1 MMLIKRFVILTI
13 GIALIASCKD
23 KEKGTDKEAVES
35 QIALEDGAIRIAFDQ
50 FESRGME
57 FAGAD
62 SITIREEISTQ
73 GYIDVPPESRALV
86 SAPMP
91 GFIKHAPLI
100 VGDKVKKGQ
109 RVISLENPDFVTLQ
123 QAYMEA
129 LAQHD
134 FLKAEY
140 ERQKTLYE
148 EQVSSRK
155 NFMLAE
161 SEFRKNSAKLSSLEA
176 QLGLLQVRT
185 EKLREEGIRS
195 HLSLVAPISGSI
207 TRVMVSLGMYTPPNQ
222 PLLEIINT
230 EHLHLELGIFER
242 DAMKIRIGQRIGFYR
257 PERPSE
263 VFDGEVYK
271 VGNLVDQETRTV
283 RIHGHI
289 PSSLIEN
296 FAIGTYVQAEIT
308 AAEQQAVALPD
319 EALIREGETTYVLI
333 LADRQEESYFLK
345 KVQVEAGISR
355 EGMTQI
361 LSPEP
366 ELMNAQFLT
375 RGAYWFRTDG
385 D

>member
-1 MMLIKRFVILTI
+1 MLIKRLVLLTI

-23 KEKGTDKEAVES
+23 KENGSEQDTPSS
-35 QIALEDGAIRIAFDQ
+35 QLALESGAIGIAIDQ

-57 FAGAD
+57 LARAE
-62 SITIREEISTQ
+62 SITLREEISTQ

-91 GFIKHAPLI
+91 GFIQNAPLI
-100 VGDKVKKGQ
+100 VGDQVKRGQ
-109 RVISLENPDFVTLQ
+109 QVISLENPDFITLQ
-123 QAYMEA
+123 QGYLEA
-129 LAQHD
+129 FAQQQ

-155 NFMLAE
+155 NFMMAE

-176 QLGLLQVRT
+176 QLGLLKVST
-185 EKLREEGIRS
+185 EKLRKEGIRP
-195 HLSLVAPISGSI
+195 HLSLVAPISGSV

-222 PLLEIINT
+222 PLLEVINT
-230 EHLHLELGIFER
+230 EHLHLELNVFER
-242 DAMKIRIGQRIGFYR
+242 DAMKISVGQPIRFYR
-257 PERPSE
+257 PENPAE
-263 VFDGEVYK
+263 LFDGEVYK

-289 PSSLIEN
+289 PSSLIEK

-308 AAEQQAVALPD
+308 AAEQQAVAVPD
-319 EALIREGETTYVLI
+319 EALIREGEKTYI
-333 LADRQEESYFLK
+333 LMLEEKNTDAYILK
-345 KVQVEAGISR
+345 KVQVASGISR
-355 EGMTQI
+355 DGKTQI
-361 LSPEP
+361 VSPGP
-366 ELMNAQFLT
+366 ELMEAQILV

>member
-1 MMLIKRFVILTI
+1 MLIKRFVILTI
-13 GIALIASCKD
+13 GIVLIASCKN
-23 KEKGTDKEAVES
+23 KESGTDKEAQES
-35 QIALEDGAIRIAFDQ
+35 QIGLEDGLIRIAKDQ
-50 FESRGME
+50 FNSRGME
-57 FAGAD
+57 FASAD
-62 SITIREEISTQ
+62 SITVREEIGTQ

-100 VGDKVKKGQ
+100 VGDKVKRGQ
-109 RVISLENPDFVTLQ
+109 QLISLENPDFVTLQ
-123 QAYMEA
+123 QAYLEA
-129 LAQHD
+129 LAQQD
-134 FLKAEY
+134 FLKAEF

-155 NFMLAE
+155 SFMLAE
-161 SEFRKNSAKLSSLEA
+161 SEFRKNSARLSSLEA
-176 QLGLLQVRT
+176 QLQLLRVRAET
-185 EKLREEGIRS
+185 LRKDGIRS
-195 HLSLVAPISGSI
+195 HLSLLAPISGSI

-230 EHLHLELGIFER
+230 EHLHLELGIFEQ
-242 DAMKIRIGQRIGFYR
+242 DAMKIRIGQRIRFYR
-257 PERPSE
+257 PEQPSE

-296 FAIGTYVQAEIT
+296 FAIGTYVQAEII

-319 EALIREGETTYVLI
+319 EALIREGETTYTLVLS
-333 LADRQEESYFLK
+333 EEQDEAYFLK
-345 KVQVEAGISR
+345 KVQVAAGISK

-361 LSPEP
+361 LSPDP
-366 ELMNAQFLT
+366 ELMNAQFLV